1 MKHSGA
7 CLINKNIFV
16 QIYFKFNQT
25 RVKTKF
31 KINKEAVELGEYGN
45 HFNDHN
51 HHVLPAQSY
60 VSYPVV
66 SLSMAGSLGKDVF
79 ERRTSTGSGLFRFLN
94 SCYAQVFR
102 GIVFMRVQ
110 TLSNTQLLASRYI
123 KREIVSLS
131 VDVRCQK
138 RLCLNSLMCAPTS
151 TRGLFA

>member
-1 MKHSGA
+1 MVRDDVKSQITTMRICSGR
-7 CLINKNIFV
+7 N
-16 QIYFKFNQT
+16 
-25 RVKTKF
+25 
-31 KINKEAVELGEYGN
+31 GN
-45 HFNDHN
+45 HSLFNHN

-66 SLSMAGSLGKDVF
+66 SLSMAGSFGKDVF
-79 ERRTSTGSGLFRFLN
+79 ERRTSTGSGLFGFLN